1 MGCRVLAGEYQAVS
15 GGVSVARLV
24 YSQARIIGN
33 QADDPGFFCAGMVR
47 EHFYLDGNQKIS
59 FINWEI
65 LLNRV

>member
-1 MGCRVLAGEYQAVS
+1 MNSFYQAVS

-47 EHFYLDGNQKIS
+47 EHFYLDGNQKIKFFMLCRFEFLS
-59 FINWEI
+59 
-65 LLNRV
+65 LYLY